1 MLVPLEELSQPPS
14 GGCVLKRNMC
24 LLLRTRSGQPPSGGC
39 VLKRNMCLLL
49 RTRSG
54 QPPSGGCVLKPS
66 LQSGLI

>member
-39 VLKRNMCLLL
+39 VLK
-49 RTRSG
+49 
-54 QPPSGGCVLKPS
+54 PS